1 MPSHW
6 EAFPSVVP
14 SCLAGFNL
22 VFCGKFYLKTVMK
35 RTINAP
41 KSEIWARMKRM
52 QDANKLWILK
62 EKLQRKNE
70 IKQVWLHHNKPWFS
84 SVQFISVTQ
93 LCPTLCDPMNHSTP
107 GLPVQHHLPYICII
121 ILYWCFSFWL
131 TSLCIIDS
139 SFIHLI
145 RTDSNAFFLIAEWYS
160 FVHMYHSF
168 LIHPSANGHLG
179 CFHVIVNSAAM
190 NIGVHVSLSILVS
203 SVFILKKSRSNII
216 NSLVYLTNICHVMV
230 F

>member
-93 LCPTLCDPMNHSTP
+93 LCPTLCDPMDYSMP
-107 GLPVQHHLPYICII
+107 GFLVHHQLPELTQTDDCGVGDAIQPFHPLLSPSPPSFSLSQHQGLFQWVSSSRQVARVLEFPPQHQ
-121 ILYWCFSFWL
+121 SFQWTL
-131 TSLCIIDS
+131 
-139 SFIHLI
+139 
-145 RTDSNAFFLIAEWYS
+145 RTDL
-160 FVHMYHSF
+160 
-168 LIHPSANGHLG
+168 L
-179 CFHVIVNSAAM
+179 
-190 NIGVHVSLSILVS
+190 
-203 SVFILKKSRSNII
+203 
-216 NSLVYLTNICHVMV
+216 
-230 F
+230 